1 MLLASRMLFLEGE
14 ATLSCLPVRVGAGS
28 ASPESMT
35 RQEPGEAHRDG
46 AGGAP
51 PHRALVQPVQ
61 PQTRLCSRVCS
72 RTERG
77 ASLVGAGYLSG
88 PQLFLWSGRVGGAA
102 AGSVMARCVCARVG
116 GGVVYACVSVGV
128 VQCAHMCAG
137 VPFPSDSNP
146 LQRRRPAP
154 SLGHVGVNFSMSIKE
169 HPPLGGKCM

>member
-116 GGVVYACVSVGV
+116 GCGIRMRECGGGAV
-128 VQCAHMCAG
+128 CAHVCRCA
-137 VPFPSDSNP
+137 
-146 LQRRRPAP
+146 L
-154 SLGHVGVNFSMSIKE
+154 
-169 HPPLGGKCM
+169 PLGQ